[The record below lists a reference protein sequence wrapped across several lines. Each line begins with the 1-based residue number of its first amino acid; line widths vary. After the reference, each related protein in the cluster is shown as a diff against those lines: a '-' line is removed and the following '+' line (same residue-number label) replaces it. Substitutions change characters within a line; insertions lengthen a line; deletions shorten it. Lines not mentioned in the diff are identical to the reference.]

1 MNANTVRGRIM
12 PLNPNSFSHRCERLS
27 DRHARSRRLFFWL
40 ALMLAGV
47 TLALASVIQAVQAQ
61 QDQNPTGRVLT
72 VDGAIG
78 PATMD
83 YLIRGIEQAESEGAE
98 LVVVRMDTPGGLME
112 SMRGIIKKML
122 ASDVPVI
129 TWVTPAGARAASAGT
144 YLLYGSHVAAMS
156 PATHLGSA
164 TPVQMGGMPGAEEP
178 GSDAETSDNSLENS
192 SENSPENSPKNS
204 PDEPSEKRRGGTAM
218 ERKVL
223 EDAVSYIRGLAER
236 HGRNADWAEE
246 AVRDAVNLNASDALE
261 KNVVDV
267 MASSLPEL
275 MEQVNGRTVVMTG
288 GERTLNTNNIE
299 LQRSDPDWRTKLLSV
314 ITNPNVAY
322 FLMIIG
328 FYGIIFE
335 LASPGSIFPGV
346 IGAICLILA
355 LFAFQVLSV
364 NYAGLALI
372 LLGLAFVVGEALM
385 PSFGILGIG
394 GIVAFVTGSI
404 ILMDGSHQDISL
416 PTIGGTAAVAA
427 GFILWTVMRF
437 VSLRRRL
444 PVSGTENS
452 AHETV
457 AALDDFQPDGDRYR
471 GHVRYSGERW
481 NAVSEMPVAAGESLG
496 VSTIEGLTVCVNKV
510 NAEQEA
516 R

>member
-1 MNANTVRGRIM
+1 MPSNHNTLVR
-12 PLNPNSFSHRCERLS
+12 H
-27 DRHARSRRLFFWL
+27 HRRLRRCLLW
-40 ALMLAGV
+40 LMLAFAGL
-47 TLALASVIQAVQAQ
+47 TLSLNSLNQPVQAQ
-61 QDQNPTGRVLT
+61 QPDVPTGRVLT
-72 VDGAIG
+72 IDGPIG

-83 YLIRGIEQAESEGAE
+83 YLVRGIEQAESDGAQ
-98 LVVVRMDTPGGLME
+98 LVVIRMDTPGGLME
-112 SMRGIIKKML
+112 SMRGIIKKIL
-122 ASDVPVI
+122 SSQVPVV

-164 TPVQMGGMPGAEEP
+164 TPVQMGGLPGMDEQPSETDDNQTQSESEQSGDEVD
-178 GSDAETSDNSLENS
+178 GSDTPADGEAD
-192 SENSPENSPKNS
+192 
-204 PDEPSEKRRGGTAM
+204 KRRGGSAM

-223 EDAVSYIRGLAER
+223 EDAVSYIRGLADR
-236 HGRNADWAEE
+236 HGRNADWAEA
-246 AVRDAVNLNASDALE
+246 AVREAVNLNAEEALA

-267 MASSLPEL
+267 VADSLPDL
-275 MEQVNGRTVVMTG
+275 MKQIDGRTVVMNG
-288 GERTLNTNNIE
+288 GERTLDTADIRLE
-299 LQRSDPDWRTKLLSV
+299 RSDPDWRTKLLSV

-328 FYGIIFE
+328 FYGIVFE
-335 LASPGSIFPGV
+335 LANPGSVVPGV

-372 LLGLAFVVGEALM
+372 LLGLAFIVGEAFL

-427 GFILWTVMRF
+427 GFILWTTVRF
-437 VSLRRRL
+437 IGLRRRPL
-444 PVSGTENS
+444 VSGVESS
-452 AHETV
+452 AHTV
-457 AALDDFQPDGDRYR
+457 VTALDDFQAKNDGFH

-481 NAVSEMPVAAGESLG
+481 SAISAVPVSRGQQLEISA
-496 VSTIEGLTVCVNKV
+496 IEGLSIKV
-510 NAEQEA
+510 TTANAEEKG